1 MCIYPSGER
10 ILAMKLIRLLIV
22 DDHPIIRK
30 GISDVLSQAA
40 DLKIIAETGN
50 GEEAVRLAEELKPD
64 VILLDMEIDG
74 MSGLLVA
81 QKLQKEGSP
90 ARILA
95 LSAHTDQEY
104 VQELLQSGAAGYLC
118 KDELPDLILSA
129 VRGVARGETGWV
141 SRHILGRF
149 SDWSQADE
157 THSASVMKK
166 RERQVL
172 AQVIKGKTNQE
183 IGLLLGISD
192 KTVEKHL
199 ESIFRKLDVSSRTEA
214 AVWATRQD
222 ILHKNKS
229 IAD

>member
-1 MCIYPSGER
+1 MNI
-10 ILAMKLIRLLIV
+10 IRVLIV
-22 DDHPIIRK
+22 DDHPIIRQ
-30 GISDVLSQAA
+30 GICNFLSQAT
-40 DLKIIAETGN
+40 DLKILAETGN
-50 GEEAVRLAEELKPD
+50 GDEAVRLAQELKPD

-104 VQELLQSGAAGYLC
+104 VQELLQSGAAGYLS
-118 KDELPDLILSA
+118 KDELSDLILSA

-141 SRHILGRF
+141 SRNILGQF
-149 SDWSQADE
+149 SEWSQADE
-157 THSASVMKK
+157 THPASVMTN

-172 AQVIKGKTNQE
+172 AQVIEGKTNQE
-183 IGLLLGISD
+183 IGLLLTISE

-222 ILHKNKS
+222 IQQNNK
-229 IAD
+229 